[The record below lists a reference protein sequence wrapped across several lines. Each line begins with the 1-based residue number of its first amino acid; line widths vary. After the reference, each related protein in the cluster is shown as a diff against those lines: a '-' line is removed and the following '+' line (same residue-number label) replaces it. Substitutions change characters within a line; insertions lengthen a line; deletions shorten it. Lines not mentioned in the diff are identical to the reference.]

1 MAKKYPRRDALRGVP
16 SARPSPA
23 LRGVPFCLCRKEPK
37 THSGG
42 AGRFDFGS
50 KRRSLAHR
58 PRAPRDPPF
67 TGAIGRTWH
76 SKRLPRLTHWTHFR
90 PRPSQ
95 GLGFSKLHR
104 GRLSSQRL
112 RGRRIRPVLRAVFT
126 RRPPPEH
133 SLWVLSLI
141 GEKVPPRRNIPGG
154 AMLSRSDW
162 THYGAASLRLGAN
175 PAGTARLGFAPR
187 SGPSAPMGLSSRF

>member
-42 AGRFDFGS
+42 AGRFDFGR

-133 SLWVLSLI
+133 SLWVLSLM
-141 GEKVPPRRNIPGG
+141 GEKVPRRRPREGRGNSNVTFGNG
-154 AMLSRSDW
+154 KMLVK
-162 THYGAASLRLGAN
+162 
-175 PAGTARLGFAPR
+175 PLGFGMLRA
-187 SGPSAPMGLSSRF
+187 SRGGELPVL